1 MARSCRTPRWNTRGS
16 QRLSTRLGRLLP
28 TAVAIAILSIGTAFG
43 QTLEM
48 FSMLNQG
55 EPMQAVIE
63 KVAEDFEAETG
74 HPVNISWSG
83 REVLNRLRPRLLT
96 GNAPDLVHASVSEM
110 SGALLANERLLI
122 PINDLLEGPGP
133 EGQDALLDILS
144 EESLRLFERD
154 GDLFFVPMMRI
165 TSGLF
170 YNKTIFDEYD
180 LDPPDT
186 WDELMAIA
194 ETLKANGVAPFMQ
207 DNVGIYMAYWYYWS
221 VVRGMGPGALFEAA
235 NDCTGATWDE
245 PGYLT
250 AAERLYQLSPSGAD
264 YFQDGYRGSTWPAAQ
279 TSWAQ
284 GNGAMILVGSWIV
297 NELTPL
303 AVESWDPGYFPVPRV
318 DADAPMSMESYANG
332 FAIPEGAENAEL
344 AKEFLRFTLREEY
357 QQMVANDA
365 RNIPARTG
373 VEYPI
378 GLKDVRP
385 YLEGAEA
392 FHTVYDNTQA
402 LNPEWFSTIYTPLST
417 ELLLGN
423 MRPEEFIDAIK
434 TRTVRLCER
443 Q

>member
-1 MARSCRTPRWNTRGS
+1 MALDGNNQRTTRRSEQRSRRLPRFA
-16 QRLSTRLGRLLP
+16 LLAL
-28 TAVAIAILSIGTAFG
+28 AVAVLSMGTAFG
-43 QTLEM
+43 ETLEM

-63 KVAEDFEAETG
+63 TIAEDFEAETG
-74 HPVNISWSG
+74 HTVNISWSG

-110 SGALLANERLLI
+110 SGALLANERLLL
-122 PINDLLEGPGP
+122 PINDLLQGPGP
-133 EGQDALLDILS
+133 EGQDALIDILS

-170 YNKTIFDEYD
+170 YNKSIFDEYD
-180 LDPPDT
+180 LAPPET
-186 WDELMAIA
+186 WEELMLVAD
-194 ETLKANGVAPFMQ
+194 TLKANGVAPFMQ

-221 VVRGMGPGALFEAA
+221 VVRDMGPEALFEAA
-235 NDCTGATWDE
+235 NDCSGATWDE

-250 AAERLYQLSPSGAD
+250 AAERLYQLSPAGQG

-318 DADAPMSMESYANG
+318 DDDVPMSMESYANG
-332 FAIPEGAENAEL
+332 FGIPEGADNAEL
-344 AKEFLRFTLREEY
+344 AKDFLRFALREEY
-357 QQMVANDA
+357 QQMVASDA

-373 VEYPI
+373 VAYPV
-378 GLKDVRP
+378 GLTDVRP
-385 YLEGAEA
+385 YLEDAEA

-417 ELLLGN
+417 ELLLGD
-423 MRPEEFIDAIK
+423 MTPDDFIEEIK
-434 TRTVRLCER
+434 ARTVRLCSR